1 MKAMNIHQVCVT
13 YINEHD
19 RFLVRIN
26 TRGQQ
31 EVRLWF
37 TRRLTLGLLPLL
49 HHAAQE
55 QVRRQAKPV
64 NPADPLTTQRQ
75 HLLDN
80 FSQEA
85 ASYKGDFETPYQEAA
100 DSLPLG
106 PEPLLVTEIKL
117 TPQPNGELQIGILEK
132 IGEQS
137 RHLQMSLDPILTRG
151 LVSLLDKGMISSQW
165 LSIETTAAL
174 ATVTSLASAQ
184 TLEDDSA
191 ISALDTDK
199 PRYLN

>member
-1 MKAMNIHQVCVT
+1 MLTMNIHQVCVT

-49 HHAAQE
+49 HQAAQE
-55 QVRRQAKPV
+55 QVRSQAKAV

-100 DSLPLG
+100 ACLPLG

-137 RHLQMSLDPILTRG
+137 RHLNMSLDPTLTRG
-151 LVSLLDKGMISSQW
+151 LVSLLDKGMTSSQW

-174 ATVTSLASAQ
+174 AAVTGPASAQ
-184 TLEDDSA
+184 TPEADAA
-191 ISALDTDK
+191 ITALDADK